1 MIPARTVNLMFI
13 VKVPIVCVLDHKSA
27 TDGGRKVEISR
38 FSFVPS
44 GIHEFRILWMRI
56 STHS

>member
-1 MIPARTVNLMFI
+1 MFI